1 MFDIKFLIVSFIY
14 SFFFVFLIIIT
25 NSFHIKYTSGNLYGI
40 QKIHSKKVSRIGG
53 LSIFLGFVLCYF
65 LISKNLINI
74 YQIIIVSSLPIF
86 LSGLLEDLT
95 NSIKPK
101 FRLGCAIISSVL
113 FVYLS
118 NYTLTRVDLIF
129 IDYFLEF
136 KVFSFIFTI
145 LCITAFTNAMNIID
159 GLNGL
164 AIGISILIL
173 TALLIISYQYKD
185 FQVFILSSII
195 LGLVFGVFV
204 FNFPL
209 GKIFLGDGGAYFIG
223 FVISLILIILS
234 INNYSMSPFVCLL
247 IIIYPLYELLRSF
260 IRRAMKDSKTAMQPD
275 LEHFH
280 SLVFRLIEKRS
291 KFKFLNTNA
300 QSALI
305 CILFPILN
313 CSWAIL
319 FSENQVILTLG
330 IIIFICIY
338 ELFYFILKRTS

>member
-1 MFDIKFLIVSFIY
+1 MFDIKILIVSFIY
-14 SFFFVFLIIIT
+14 SFLFAFLIIIT
-25 NSFHIKYTSGNLYGI
+25 NKFHIKYTSGSLKGI
-40 QKIHSKKVSRIGG
+40 QTIHSKKVPRIGG
-53 LSIFLGFVLCYF
+53 LPIFLGFVLCFF
-65 LISKNLINI
+65 LIPKNLFNI

-86 LSGLLEDLT
+86 LAGFLEDLT
-95 NSIKPK
+95 NAIKPK
-101 FRLGCAIISSVL
+101 FRLGCGIISGVIFL
-113 FVYLS
+113 YLS

-136 KVFSFIFTI
+136 KVISFIFTI
-145 LCITAFTNAMNIID
+145 LCIATFTNAMNIID

-173 TALLIISYQYKD
+173 TSLLIISYEYQD
-185 FQVFILSSII
+185 FQVFILSII
-195 LGLVFGVFV
+195 TLGLIFGVFV

-223 FVISLILIILS
+223 FKISLLLIILS

-247 IIIYPLYELLRSF
+247 IIIYPIYELLKSF
-260 IRRAMKDSKTAMQPD
+260 ARRAMKDTKNTMQPD

-280 SLVFRLIEKRS
+280 SLVFRLIEKKS

-305 CILFPILN
+305 CIFFPILN

-319 FSENQVILTLG
+319 FSENKVILILG

-338 ELFYFILKRTS
+338 ELFYFFLKRNT